1 MNLAIIKNMKKTNHI
16 PVILI
21 VASLFVFSC
30 SQNSPSHY
38 FKNGNA
44 KYSLKDYQGAINDYK
59 KAIKLKPE
67 YADAWYGKAICE
79 SILSKYDDALTD
91 FNKAAEIDPSNKDI
105 IFNRAYYVKQKTGDY
120 KGAIED
126 YNIYIDRFKRKDD
139 AFVYSNMGFCNYML
153 NDFEGA
159 MSNINKSLELN
170 ANNPMAYKN
179 RALVYFATGNKENAC
194 NDLHKSQE
202 LGFTKK
208 FGNEVDELI
217 SEKCKN

>member
-1 MNLAIIKNMKKTNHI
+1 MKKPNHI

-30 SQNSPSHY
+30 SRNSPSHY

-44 KYSLKDYQGAINDYK
+44 KYSLKDYQGAINDYE

-67 YADAWYGKAICE
+67 YAEAWYGKAICE

-91 FNKAAEIDPSNKDI
+91 FNKAAELDPSNKDV

-126 YNIYIDRFKRKDD
+126 YNIYIDSFKQKDD
-139 AFVYSNMGFCNYML
+139 GFVYSNMGYCKYML
-153 NDFEGA
+153 NDFEAA
-159 MSNINKSLELN
+159 MSDINKSLELN

-179 RALVYFATGNKENAC
+179 RALVYLSTENIDIAC
-194 NDLHKSQE
+194 DDLHKALE

-208 FGNEVDELI
+208 FGKEAEELA
-217 SEKCKN
+217 SKNCK